1 MSYAADTR
9 SRWRRW
15 PPKVL
20 RIVTK
25 QSPVSARFPETGRS
39 CPENSRSFQHDSA
52 CSRIIRF
59 QSPLTYGSSRRGPA
73 RDVSEPSST
82 ATQNNTIGLTHHR
95 CAPNE
100 ARRTEG
106 VRTRILIIDDD
117 RRSPVRL
124 HRLQPGD
131 AANGATAGK
140 AKRNGG
146 MPGAGANGSADHIT
160 LALPEH
166 EGDLAARGA
175 VLDMDAALV
184 RDVLA
189 RVQELLAQAEPDGEE
204 PESAEDGHAGIVID
218 LPTQT
223 VWRSGRPVRVTP
235 TEFRLLVALVRR
247 RGAVVSR
254 EDLRR
259 EVWPDGTEVQSR
271 VIDSHI
277 ARLRR
282 KLEHDPKQPRHIL
295 TALAAGYRFLA

>member
-1 MSYAADTR
+1 MQR
-9 SRWRRW
+9 ER
-15 PPKVL
+15 P
-20 RIVTK
+20 
-25 QSPVSARFPETGRS
+25 Q
-39 CPENSRSFQHDSA
+39 
-52 CSRIIRF
+52 
-59 QSPLTYGSSRRGPA
+59 
-73 RDVSEPSST
+73 
-82 ATQNNTIGLTHHR
+82 
-95 CAPNE
+95 
-100 ARRTEG
+100 RRTEG

-124 HRLQPGD
+124 HQLKPVGEVAPAPVGNGKENGHAVPPEAEDRFGIARSVADRD
-131 AANGATAGK
+131 AVSSIEFT
-140 AKRNGG
+140 
-146 MPGAGANGSADHIT
+146 S
-160 LALPEH
+160 
-166 EGDLAARGA
+166 RGT

-189 RVQELLAQAEPDGEE
+189 RVQELLAQADPEGPGDGEAE
-204 PESAEDGHAGIVID
+204 GSGNGTSAIVID

-254 EDLRR
+254 QDLRR

-271 VIDSHI
+271 VIDSHV

>member
-1 MSYAADTR
+1 M
-9 SRWRRW
+9 RRD
-15 PPKVL
+15 
-20 RIVTK
+20 
-25 QSPVSARFPETGRS
+25 PE
-39 CPENSRSFQHDSA
+39 HK
-52 CSRIIRF
+52 I
-59 QSPLTYGSSRRGPA
+59 GP
-73 RDVSEPSST
+73 RYS
-82 ATQNNTIGLTHHR
+82 R
-95 CAPNE
+95 CARTE
-100 ARRTEG
+100 ARWTQG

-124 HRLQPGD
+124 HRLEPGGAAD
-131 AANGATAGK
+131 AAAAGK
-140 AKRNGG
+140 TKRNGVAR
-146 MPGAGANGSADHIT
+146 GAGTNGSADHAMP
-160 LALPEH
+160 ALPEP
-166 EGDLAARGA
+166 DSDPAARGA

-189 RVQELLAQAEPDGEE
+189 RVQELLAQAEPEGGEE
-204 PESAEDGHAGIVID
+204 PEGAEHGQTGIVID

>member
-1 MSYAADTR
+1 M
-9 SRWRRW
+9 
-15 PPKVL
+15 
-20 RIVTK
+20 
-25 QSPVSARFPETGRS
+25 
-39 CPENSRSFQHDSA
+39 
-52 CSRIIRF
+52 
-59 QSPLTYGSSRRGPA
+59 
-73 RDVSEPSST
+73 SEPSST
-82 ATQNNTIGLTHHR
+82 ATQDNKIGPTYPR
-95 CAPNE
+95 CARNE
-100 ARRTEG
+100 ARRTQG

-124 HRLQPGD
+124 HRLEAGG

-140 AKRNGG
+140 ARRNGG
-146 MPGAGANGSADHIT
+146 RPGAGANGSADRTT
-160 LALPEH
+160 LAQPEH
-166 EGDLAARGA
+166 AGDLGARGA

-189 RVQELLAQAEPDGEE
+189 RVQELLAQAEPDGTGGEE
-204 PESAEDGHAGIVID
+204 PESAESGHAGIVID

>member
-1 MSYAADTR
+1 MPESVA
-9 SRWRRW
+9 
-15 PPKVL
+15 L
-20 RIVTK
+20 
-25 QSPVSARFPETGRS
+25 QSPRLIFLPAQRDGKSCVRTVICQTQRDRFGPK
-39 CPENSRSFQHDSA
+39 
-52 CSRIIRF
+52 
-59 QSPLTYGSSRRGPA
+59 YRRRA
-73 RDVSEPSST
+73 
-82 ATQNNTIGLTHHR
+82 ATK
-95 CAPNE
+95 
-100 ARRTEG
+100 ARRIEG
-106 VRTRILIIDDD
+106 ARTRILIIDDD
-117 RRSPVRL
+117 RRPPVRL
-124 HRLQPGD
+124 HRFDPAEGV
-131 AANGATAGK
+131 NGASAGHPR
-140 AKRNGG
+140 RNGSR
-146 MPGAGANGSADHIT
+146 PDSGANRGADHVV

-166 EGDLAARGA
+166 DGDSAARGA

-189 RVQELLAQAEPDGEE
+189 RVQELLAQAEPEGAGTEDPEGAGDGR
-204 PESAEDGHAGIVID
+204 SGIVID